1 MPGDATPGRVDIRA
15 GNDTPG
21 IVDKCGG
28 WVRDCGVVKK
38 PNRD

>member
-15 GNDTPG
+15 ENDTPG
-21 IVDKCGG
+21 RVDKCGG
-28 WVRDCGVVKK
+28 RVRDCGVAKK